1 MKLIKELMEAKRS
14 FDDETLE
21 FLVDKMEELI
31 NTDAAED
38 IEDAAYGVVEIETQ
52 DNPLSDDKEELL
64 VRKLITLY
72 KKLK

>member
-52 DNPLSDDKEELL
+52 DNPLSDDNEELL